1 MNRLM
6 LGAAVIALTA
16 GTMGTV
22 QAQTSSSGST
32 ENLQPAS
39 CTQLEIGQVGN
50 RVDQLQGQQKAEA
63 ELMLQRARGAQN
75 DGELN
80 QCRQILADLEKMLP
94 GGQQVTKTT
103 PLPAILGGEG
113 GQGGQGTARSGA
125 DPQQAPIQADNV
137 VAALRENRQF
147 STLVGL
153 IESAGMA
160 ETLSQSGPY
169 TIFAPTNAAFEKLP
183 QNVRDQ
189 LGQEQ
194 NRDQLRAV
202 LSQHVVQNQSIA
214 STQIPSEIKAMGGG
228 PIDVSMTNG
237 RPRLNIGA
245 PQPPAQNQ
253 SGAGAGQ
260 TMASQPAAV
269 TDVRDAR
276 TALENANQTLGG
288 QGQDMEAVQDQIT
301 TARQAL
307 DRGLTGAQAPNRAP
321 LEQAS
326 SALARADQAVQAND
340 RNAARQAVDDA
351 LLQLRQAE
359 TAMTEG
365 TGTTTSGQTGG
376 GQTGNGQQ
384 RTADRSGQNPASIT
398 VGDIRTGNGFVHGI
412 DQVLVPENVQEAL
425 VQ

>member
-6 LGAAVIALTA
+6 FGAAVIALTA
-16 GTMGTV
+16 GTMGSV
-22 QAQTSSSGST
+22 QAQTSNGST

-63 ELMLQRARGAQN
+63 ELMLQQARDAQN
-75 DGELN
+75 DGDLN
-80 QCRQILADLEKMLP
+80 QCRQILADLEQTLP
-94 GGQQVTKTT
+94 GGQQVTRTT

-113 GQGGQGTARSGA
+113 GQQGTARNGA
-125 DPQQAPIQADNV
+125 DPQQSPIQADNV

-147 STLVGL
+147 STLAGL
-153 IESAGMA
+153 IESAGMV

-189 LGQEQ
+189 LAQEQ

-214 STQIPSEIKAMGGG
+214 SNQIPEEIKAMGGG

-245 PQPPAQNQ
+245 PQPPVQNQ
-253 SGAGAGQ
+253 TGANAGQ

-269 TDVRDAR
+269 TDLRDAR

-288 QGQDMEAVQDQIT
+288 QDQEMEAVQDQIT
-301 TARQAL
+301 TARQAI

-351 LLQLRQAE
+351 LLQVRQAE

-365 TGTTTSGQTGG
+365 AETATAGQTS
-376 GQTGNGQQ
+376 NGTQ
-384 RTADRSGQNPASIT
+384 RTADRSDQTPASIT

-412 DQVLVPENVQEAL
+412 DQVLVPESVQEAL

>member
-6 LGAAVIALTA
+6 FGAAIIALTA
-16 GTMGTV
+16 GTMGSV
-22 QAQTSSSGST
+22 HAQTSPGST
-32 ENLQPAS
+32 QDLQPAS

-63 ELMLQRARGAQN
+63 ELMLQRAREAQS
-75 DGELN
+75 DGQLN
-80 QCRQILADLEKMLP
+80 ECRQILADLEQMLP
-94 GGQQVTKTT
+94 GGQQVTRTT

-113 GQGGQGTARSGA
+113 GQGGQGTARNGA

-153 IESAGMA
+153 IESAGLA

-189 LGQEQ
+189 LTQEQ
-194 NRDQLRAV
+194 NRDQLRTV

-214 STQIPSEIKAMGGG
+214 STQIPQEINAMGGG

-237 RPRLNIGA
+237 RPRLSIGA
-245 PQPPAQNQ
+245 PQPPAQ
-253 SGAGAGQ
+253 GQ
-260 TMASQPAAV
+260 TANQTAASQTAASEPAAMSE
-269 TDVRDAR
+269 VRDAR

-288 QGQDMEAVQDQIT
+288 EGQEMEAVQDQIS

-307 DRGLTGAQAPNRAP
+307 DRGLAQAQQPNRAP

-326 SALARADQAVQAND
+326 SAIARADQAVQAND

-359 TAMTEG
+359 TAMTDG
-365 TGTTTSGQTGG
+365 SGAATG
-376 GQTGNGQQ
+376 GQTDGGQQ
-384 RTADRSGQNPASIT
+384 RTADRSNQDPASIT

>member
-6 LGAAVIALTA
+6 FGAAVIALTA
-16 GTMGTV
+16 GTMGSV
-22 QAQTSSSGST
+22 QAQTSSGST

-63 ELMLQRARGAQN
+63 ELMLQRARDAQN

-80 QCRQILADLEKMLP
+80 QCRQILADLEQMLP

-103 PLPAILGGEG
+103 PLPAILGGE
-113 GQGGQGTARSGA
+113 GGQGTARSGA

-169 TIFAPTNAAFEKLP
+169 TVFAPTNAAFEKLP

-189 LGQEQ
+189 LTQEQ

-214 STQIPSEIKAMGGG
+214 STQIPQEINAMGGG

-237 RPRLNIGA
+237 RPRLSIGA
-245 PQPPAQNQ
+245 PQPPAQ
-253 SGAGAGQ
+253 GQ
-260 TMASQPAAV
+260 TANQTAASQTSASQPAAMSE
-269 TDVRDAR
+269 VRDAR

-288 QGQDMEAVQDQIT
+288 QGQEMEAVQDQIA

-307 DRGLTGAQAPNRAP
+307 DRGLAQAQQSNRGP

-326 SALARADQAVQAND
+326 SAIARADQAVQAND
-340 RNAARQAVDDA
+340 RNAARQAVEDA

-359 TAMTEG
+359 TAMTDGSG
-365 TGTTTSGQTGG
+365 TATG
-376 GQTGNGQQ
+376 GQTGSGQQ
-384 RTADRSGQNPASIT
+384 RTADRSNQNPASIT